1 MISSVLTSDFYYL
14 ISTVGQLLTL
24 SASNSQYYGVIAFI
38 IQSIYNLVMI
48 IAPTSVGLI
57 IGLYY
62 LDIPYNKWFK
72 FIWKLL
78 LILFVIIIVATIVIY
93 ALV

>member
-1 MISSVLTSDFYYL
+1 MLQSLYNFTMIL
-14 ISTVGQLLTL
+14 
-24 SASNSQYYGVIAFI
+24 
-38 IQSIYNLVMI
+38 
-48 IAPTSVGLI
+48 APTSVGLV

-72 FIWKLL
+72 FIWKTLL
-78 LILFVIIIVATIVIY
+78 ALFVIIVVTTIVIY